1 MLDWQGEGKVLVVD
15 DDALVRRTIERGL
28 EKCGF
33 EVESA
38 EGGRQ
43 GVEKVVQ
50 LGHDL
55 VVVLLDLNMPEVSGE
70 KAFRQM
76 QETHPELKVVI
87 VSGYDER
94 DLVGRFTGHPPAG
107 FLRKPFRPVDLQR
120 KMMEVLGVA
129 EPG

>member
-1 MLDWQGEGKVLVVD
+1 MLDWRGSGKVLVVD

-38 EGGRQ
+38 SGGRQ
-43 GVEKVVQ
+43 GVEAVAR

-55 VVVLLDLNMPEVSGE
+55 VAVLLDLNMPEVDGE
-70 KAFRQM
+70 AAFRQM
-76 QETHPELKVVI
+76 HEIWPQLKILI
-87 VSGYDER
+87 VSGFDER
-94 DLVGRFTGHPPAG
+94 ELAGRFSHDRPTG

-120 KMMEVLGVA
+120 KMMEILDS
-129 EPG
+129 

>member
-1 MLDWQGEGKVLVVD
+1 MLDWRGSGKVLVVD

-38 EGGRQ
+38 AGGRQ
-43 GVEKVVQ
+43 GVEAVAR

-55 VVVLLDLNMPEVSGE
+55 VAVLLDLNMPEVDGE
-70 KAFRQM
+70 AAFRQM
-76 QETHPELKVVI
+76 HEIWPQLKILI
-87 VSGYDER
+87 VSGFDER
-94 DLVGRFTGHPPAG
+94 ELAGRFSHDRPAG

-120 KMMEVLGVA
+120 KMMEILDS
-129 EPG
+129 

>member
-38 EGGRQ
+38 AGGRQ
-43 GVEKVVQ
+43 GVETVTR
-50 LGHDL
+50 LGRDL
-55 VVVLLDLNMPEVSGE
+55 VAVLLDLNMPEVDGE
-70 KAFRQM
+70 TAFRQIH
-76 QETHPELKVVI
+76 ETYPELKVVI
-87 VSGYDER
+87 VSGFDER

-120 KMMEVLGVA
+120 KMMEVLGVT
-129 EPG
+129 EQG